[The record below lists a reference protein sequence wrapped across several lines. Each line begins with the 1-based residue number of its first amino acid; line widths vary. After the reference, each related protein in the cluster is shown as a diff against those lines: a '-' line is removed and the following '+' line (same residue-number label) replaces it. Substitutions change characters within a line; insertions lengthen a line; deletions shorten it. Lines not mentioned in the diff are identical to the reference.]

1 MIQNDS
7 RLGFLAASFVLQAIL
22 ERESWMREVC
32 VWGCLCDPPDS
43 WSLNLFSVPAQRS
56 GAEFTIFKSSRFSQ
70 TFTTSKFSMNVR
82 VFTFPRFAGQTVNTS
97 IFLTNCVCVRY
108 FRFIFLLYSWSRA
121 YYRSFR
127 YSCYAYPATS
137 CRCVR
142 VA

>member
-32 VWGCLCDPPDS
+32 VWGCLCDPPDR

-97 IFLTNCVCVRY
+97 IFFDELRLREVFSFY
-108 FRFIFLLYSWSRA
+108 FSSFL
-121 YYRSFR
+121 
-127 YSCYAYPATS
+127 
-137 CRCVR
+137 V
-142 VA
+142 VARILS